1 MEPAPIG
8 MAVAVAR
15 RLWAGTVPSW
25 CTGHL
30 RGVRAEKG
38 GARQRKGAFS
48 SSASHWAILKQ
59 PIRGGQAICE
69 KVSVTCEPG
78 CRPQERRAEP
88 SVPCHV
94 RGPVSP
100 AADHGLCLAPG
111 PSLHSSSRKEKA
123 AGVVCSFGV
132 PSGVVSKNWGVHKEP
147 ATCALV
153 PKAAEYFKIIVSLYV
168 VGCF

>member
-1 MEPAPIG
+1 

-38 GARQRKGAFS
+38 GGRQRKGAFS

-88 SVPCHV
+88 FVPCHV
-94 RGPVSP
+94 RGLVSP

-111 PSLHSSSRKEKA
+111 PSLHDSSRKEKA

-168 VGCF
+168 AGCF

>member
-88 SVPCHV
+88 FVPCHV
-94 RGPVSP
+94 RG
-100 AADHGLCLAPG
+100 
-111 PSLHSSSRKEKA
+111 
-123 AGVVCSFGV
+123 AGVPGRGPRALSRAGAFSSQFV
-132 PSGVVSKNWGVHKEP
+132 PERKGSRSGLFVWGS
-147 ATCALV
+147 
-153 PKAAEYFKIIVSLYV
+153 IW
-168 VGCF
+168 GCL